1 MSKKDRTASKPMWA
15 YAYQIV
21 PPHLEGR
28 LDGVK
33 ALLAR
38 EHAEAERASRVWE
51 GRFVEERQVTHIL
64 VVSDSP
70 DQDGEANR
78 RLEAALTAAQA
89 GFVVTA
95 PLAVDDRPVPPP
107 VIKP

>member
-1 MSKKDRTASKPMWA
+1 MSKNSRSTSKPMWA

-21 PPHLEGR
+21 PPHLEGK

-38 EHAEAERASRVWE
+38 EHVDAERASRVWE
-51 GRFVEERQVTHIL
+51 GRFVEERQITHIL

-70 DQDGEANR
+70 DQDGAANQ

-95 PLAVDDRPVPPP
+95 PLAVDDGPAPPAG
-107 VIKP
+107 KP